1 MSSDSPQASADNAQ
15 ERVPKWQPPRKGKGA
30 GGTSPQ
36 VEKALVDVRRKIYPR
51 SVTGVFARW
60 RVWMVYFTQIIFYGL
75 PWIEWHGRQAVLFD
89 LLERK
94 FYIFGMILWPQD
106 VIYLTVLLLISAF
119 SLFLFTAM
127 AGRLFCGYACP
138 QTVYTEIFM
147 WVERKVEGDRLAR
160 IRLDEQPWTLKKLR
174 IKALKHL
181 LWVVIAL
188 WTGYTFIGYFAPIR
202 ELGGELIA
210 LSLGPWQWFW
220 LLFYAFATWG
230 NAGFMREAVCKYMC
244 PYARFQSVMVD
255 RDTFVVTY
263 DFVRGETRGGRS
275 RKIDHKEAGMG
286 DCVDCSLCVQVCP
299 TGIDIRNGLQAACI
313 GCGLCIDACD
323 DVMGKVHA
331 PKGLIRMA
339 SLHELGGAASSR
351 RPFLR
356 RVWRTRVWVYGGLLT
371 LVIAAT
377 VAAFATRPEVRMNV
391 IRDRSVM
398 ARQVEQGAVE
408 NVYTLQLM
416 NASDHTRR
424 VVVAVEPS
432 RLVSLHQPIT
442 AELGPAQATTITAT
456 VRMPSVEAAQ
466 HAGEVVPIRF
476 VVASPERAGQAE
488 VDEPSTFLVP
498 R

>member
-1 MSSDSPQASADNAQ
+1 M
-15 ERVPKWQPPRKGKGA
+15 PKVIPIQP
-30 GGTSPQ
+30 
-36 VEKALVDVRRKIYPR
+36 VEAWTPVDKIHAR
-51 SVTGVFARW
+51 STQGLFNRW
-60 RVWMVYFTQIIFYGL
+60 RWTFVWLTQAFFYGV
-75 PWIEWHGRQAVLFD
+75 PWLTWNARQAVLFD
-89 LLERK
+89 LEAKR
-94 FYIFGMILWPQD
+94 FYLFGAVLFPQD
-106 VIYLTVLLLISAF
+106 LIYLAALLVISALLLFFA
-119 SLFLFTAM
+119 TAVV
-127 AGRLFCGYACP
+127 GRVWCGFACP
-138 QTVYTEIFM
+138 QTVYTSLFM
-147 WVERKVEGDRLAR
+147 WIEHRFEGSPQNRK
-160 IRLDEQPWTLKKLR
+160 RLDQAGWGPEKLLR
-174 IKALKHL
+174 RGGKHL
-181 LWVVIAL
+181 AWAAFGL
-188 WTGYTFIGYFAPIR
+188 WTGFTFVGYFTAIR
-202 ELGGELIA
+202 PLAADI
-210 LSLGPWQWFW
+210 LSLSVGPWTSFW
-220 LLFYAFATWG
+220 VLFYGLFTYL
-230 NAGFMREAVCKYMC
+230 NAGLVREKVCLHMC
-244 PYARFQSVMVD
+244 PYGRFQGSLMDERTLNVA
-255 RDTFVVTY
+255 Y
-263 DFVRGETRGGRS
+263 DHRRGEPRRGRVDNDHRS
-275 RKIDHKEAGMG
+275 VNQGHCID
-286 DCVDCSLCVQVCP
+286 CTLCVQVCP

-323 DVMGKVHA
+323 DVMDKVHA

-432 RLVSLHQPIT
+432 HLVSLHQPIT
-442 AELGPAQATTITAT
+442 AELGPAEATTITAT

-476 VVASPERAGQAE
+476 VVASPERAGQTE

>member
-1 MSSDSPQASADNAQ
+1 M
-15 ERVPKWQPPRKGKGA
+15 PKVIPIQP
-30 GGTSPQ
+30 
-36 VEKALVDVRRKIYPR
+36 VEAWTPVDKIHAR
-51 SVTGVFARW
+51 STQGLFNRW
-60 RVWMVYFTQIIFYGL
+60 RWTFVWLTQAFFYGV
-75 PWIEWHGRQAVLFD
+75 PWLTWNARQAVLFD
-89 LLERK
+89 LEAKR
-94 FYIFGMILWPQD
+94 FYLFGAVLFPQD
-106 VIYLTVLLLISAF
+106 LIYLAALLVISALLLFFA
-119 SLFLFTAM
+119 TAVV
-127 AGRLFCGYACP
+127 GRVWCGFACP
-138 QTVYTEIFM
+138 QTVYTSLFM
-147 WVERKVEGDRLAR
+147 WIEHRFEGSPQNRK
-160 IRLDEQPWTLKKLR
+160 RLDQAGWGPEKLLR
-174 IKALKHL
+174 RGGKHL
-181 LWVVIAL
+181 AWAAFGL
-188 WTGYTFIGYFAPIR
+188 WTGFTFVGYFTAIR
-202 ELGGELIA
+202 PLAADTLT
-210 LSLGPWQWFW
+210 LSVGPWTSFW
-220 LLFYAFATWG
+220 VLFYGLFTYL
-230 NAGFMREAVCKYMC
+230 NAGLVREKVCLHMC
-244 PYARFQSVMVD
+244 PYGRFQGSLMDERTLNVA
-255 RDTFVVTY
+255 Y
-263 DFVRGETRGGRS
+263 DHRRGEPRRGRVDNDHRS
-275 RKIDHKEAGMG
+275 VNQGHCID
-286 DCVDCSLCVQVCP
+286 CTLCVQVCP

-323 DVMGKVHA
+323 DVMDKVHA

-339 SLHELGGAASSR
+339 SLHELGGAASSQ

-416 NASDHTRR
+416 NASDHTRT
-424 VVVAVEPS
+424 VMVAVEPS
-432 RLVSLHQPIT
+432 HLVRLHQPVT